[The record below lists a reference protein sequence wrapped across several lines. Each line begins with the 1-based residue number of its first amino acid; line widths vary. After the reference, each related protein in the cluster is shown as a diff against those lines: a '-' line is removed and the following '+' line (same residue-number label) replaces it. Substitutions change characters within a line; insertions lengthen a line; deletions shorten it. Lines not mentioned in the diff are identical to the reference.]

1 MYYPFTYQEILDRW
15 EYIIHGDAHYSV
27 YNIDFDEGV
36 VLPKWGLSFNNNIR
50 WNSKLRARYEYGF
63 IDEFKECV
71 VGTHRG
77 DVDLIE
83 RDYLDD
89 ILPLDIL
96 REANVRNGVMQ
107 IKYLEQGDWEF
118 GCVNM
123 YDLALIE
130 KNVLIY
136 LLKNIKSYYIK
147 NLMFFC

>member
-1 MYYPFTYQEILDRW
+1 
-15 EYIIHGDAHYSV
+15 
-27 YNIDFDEGV
+27 
-36 VLPKWGLSFNNNIR
+36 
-50 WNSKLRARYEYGF
+50 
-63 IDEFKECV
+63 